1 MVYSTYTFSLFVWKH
16 FVVFFLMLLFMFK
29 GKWILVSKSLIFV
42 SSGAIIFPFP
52 PILNSNMC
60 SWCVCVSM
68 STIRWW
74 WQKTITKEKF
84 MYIFHLN
91 ENSTVLKSL
100 KPPFIVI
107 CHYAYL
113 HFLSP
118 AIFLFFDF
126 YRYAYICICWLL
138 CVKASFSFILSVQ
151 LSRSG

>member
-1 MVYSTYTFSLFVWKH
+1 MVYSTYTFSLFALKH
-16 FVVFFLMLLFMFK
+16 SVIFFLMLLFMFK

-52 PILNSNMC
+52 PGLNSNMC
-60 SWCVCVSM
+60 SWCVWVWAL

-126 YRYAYICICWLL
+126 YRYAYMYLL
-138 CVKASFSFILSVQ
+138 YVKASFSFILSVHQ
-151 LSRSG
+151 SRSG